1 MSATV
6 KDYWLAG
13 SGSWSTAANWSAGV
27 PGANQ
32 AAVFP
37 GSATLT
43 VGFSITDSIA
53 LLLDS
58 GDPALTLALSAG
70 TLALADGGAFS
81 GTISQTGGTLAL
93 NGGLLEVAGP
103 YTASGGALQIASGAT
118 YDLLADVPL
127 TGGFINNAGVLEKT
141 GSTGISTL
149 SGTLKDT
156 GTITVAEGT
165 LDFTSGTATLSGP
178 LEGGGE
184 FEITGGTV
192 TLAAGATLGVG
203 TLAAFGSG
211 TDLVLTSSFSDSG
224 AFELGQF
231 ATLSLGGK
239 TFTALGP
246 VVLAG
251 TVLPYG
257 TLDLAGNAEIIGATV
272 NPGVVLQDA
281 GTVTQPGSLTLGNSS
296 GGTTRLNINSGA
308 VYTLE
313 GSAVINGYSSASVL
327 NAGTLAVAGG
337 EASAPAIGA
346 AFSNSGTISVA
357 AGTLDL
363 GGPTITLG
371 GVVTGA
377 GTLVLGGNTI
387 NLAAGLTAAVGG
399 LVLNGINS
407 TATLSENLPYSGAF
421 VLGAGVPLY
430 GEGHTLTLSGSATL
444 AGKFVG
450 SGTLAVSGAAEIG
463 GFTLAAGATL
473 ADSGTI
479 GQDSNIFLGTTTSD
493 TATLAIASGGGWNIR
508 DDASI
513 LGTANTVI
521 NNAGQ
526 LAKLGLAG
534 TSLLNAKLQNSG
546 TVLVAA
552 GTLELGQS
560 VTNTALISVAEGEL
574 ITEGAV
580 SASSGQSGS
589 ISLGNNAT
597 LAVFASIAPQE
608 TIAFAGTA
616 DLLQLHAPGQFGA
629 AVTGFGVGDTID
641 LPGLIA
647 NSFSYTAGTLTL
659 FDTIG
664 TTVTTVASLALPG
677 LANPSSLALL
687 ADGQGGTELVLN
699 HSGPAY
705 SGPTQTITGA
715 TWEAA
720 SGSWT
725 LASNWLETGGAS
737 SVPGAANSVL
747 VPTQSGATISY
758 DTTDTIASLQGGAG
772 STLAITGGSLVIEGG
787 GTWSGALSLGA
798 GLFDAVSGLA
808 FAGPVVAANATTLE
822 VDSGTLSLNGGTLAG
837 TLTGAGEALVAGSNV
852 LTLASGFSDST
863 ATLVVGSGS
872 GSLALATSLA
882 FGGVFE
888 QTNTAGPA
896 ETIFLG
902 GNTLTLS
909 GLSTLAG
916 PVAGS
921 GLLDLTG
928 NSVWNGLTA
937 ASGVSIADLGTVT
950 VAGSASLGGP
960 ASIAAGASLN
970 IAADITLSAATLSNA
985 GLLEATDEA
994 LQSVLAAPL
1003 QSTGTI
1009 LSQAGTLTLGGSG
1022 ADSLAGALQGAG
1034 AIALAAQGNTTLA
1047 PGLSLSVANLELAG
1061 GEIFLQSAES
1071 FGGAFSLG
1079 PYATLALGG
1088 ETLSLSGNAALNGTL
1103 TAAGSLVVGAS
1114 ADANG
1119 LALSGPANLVD
1130 AGTITQ
1136 DGMVSL
1142 GLGSSDSPQLQIL
1155 AGAGYEIVDD
1165 TNLLGAGSGAIVNN
1179 GLFAKT
1185 GTGGVSYVTAQFTN
1199 SGTLNVA
1206 SGTLALQGTRNSL
1219 GGTIEGPGQL
1229 VIAAPVSATLQPG
1242 VVLSVA
1248 TFEAAGGAALTLTAN
1263 ETYAGNFVLGQGAT
1277 VNLAAHTLSVT
1288 GPSALQG
1295 LVMGSGALSVS
1306 GSAEANGLQIG
1317 GGGTISL
1324 AGSLLADGDVTLG
1337 TGSDVGILDI
1347 LAGGTYT
1354 LLSDNGILADGST
1367 ILNNAGL
1374 LQKIGALGTSSITV
1388 PLDNTGTIFATNG
1401 TLALLGNVW
1410 NDATIASEGGT
1421 VTIGSTLVAD
1431 SSKTGTVLINGG
1443 EVLLQQG
1450 AASSQTIGFGAAGG
1464 TLALAKPNTVLGTI
1478 NGFSAGNTIDLVNL
1492 GFAPANESV
1501 TWQAGTL
1508 SVTNLGTLAAVLN
1521 VPGNFSANSF
1531 TLVADGTGGTDIVTS
1546 VPCFAE
1552 GTRIATPKGMRPV
1565 EALDVGESVLTANG
1579 QQRQIIWIGKRW
1591 VDCRRHPEP
1600 EKVFP
1605 VRIRAGAFGPHLP
1618 AEDVLLSPDHAVW
1631 AEGVLIP
1638 VRHLING
1645 VSIRREHQQQICYY
1659 HIELASH
1666 ELLLAEG
1673 LAVESYLDCGNRHQF
1688 EGGGIGLALHADF
1701 APVTART
1708 GLAPRIT
1715 AGAPLH
1721 RAKARLFAV
1730 LRGRG
1735 WRVVESTDLQIV
1747 AGLHRLSPV
1756 SRHRNTL
1763 RFLVPGGSSRL
1774 WVLSERFVPAEVSA
1788 EAEDERILGVAISEI
1803 FVDGHPVPLN
1813 AAVFGR
1819 GFYALEESEVGSWR
1833 WTSGSGEFLLGQNAP
1848 AHPFTLDLVIQAF
1861 PRRWDQRP
1869 ALPAFDP
1876 SAPSIAS
1883 RREAVGA

>member
-1 MSATV
+1 MSATI
-6 KDYWLAG
+6 KDYWVAG
-13 SGSWSTAANWSAGV
+13 SGSWSSAANWSAGV
-27 PGANQ
+27 PGVNQ
-32 AAVFP
+32 AAAFP
-37 GSATLT
+37 GTATLT

-53 LLLDS
+53 ELLDT

-70 TLALADGGAFS
+70 TLALANGGAWS

-93 NGGLLEVAGP
+93 NGGLLEAAGT
-103 YTASGGALQIASGAT
+103 YSASAGELLIAAGAT

-141 GSTGISTL
+141 GVTGISTL
-149 SGTLKDT
+149 SGTLVDT
-156 GTITVAEGT
+156 GTIAVASGT
-165 LDFTSGTATLSGP
+165 LDFASGSGTLAGP
-178 LEGGGE
+178 LEGAGV
-184 FEITGGTV
+184 FEVTGGTV
-192 TLAAGATLGVG
+192 TLAAGATLGIG
-203 TLAAFGSG
+203 TIAVLGSG
-211 TDLVLTSSFSDSG
+211 ADLVLTSSFSDSG
-224 AFELGQF
+224 AFDLGQF
-231 ATLSLGGK
+231 GTLSLGGK
-239 TFTALGP
+239 TLTALGP
-246 VVLAG
+246 VVMAG

-257 TLDLAGNAEIIGATV
+257 TLDLAGSAEIIGATV
-272 NPGVVLQDA
+272 NPGVVVQDA
-281 GTVTQPGSLTLGNSS
+281 GTVTQLGSLTLGNSS

-313 GSAVINGYSSASVL
+313 GSAVINGYPSASVL

-337 EASAPAIGA
+337 EASAPSIGA
-346 AFSNSGTISVA
+346 TFSNSGTISIA

-363 GGPTITLG
+363 GGPTVSLG
-371 GVVTGA
+371 GLVTGA
-377 GTLVLGGNTI
+377 GTLVLGGNTV
-387 NLAAGLTAAVGG
+387 NLAAGLTAQVGG
-399 LVLNGINS
+399 LVLSGINT

-430 GEGHTLTLSGSATL
+430 GEGHTLTLSGNATL

-450 SGTLAVSGAAEIG
+450 LGTLAVSGVAEIG

-479 GQDSNIFLGTTTSD
+479 GQDVNIFLGTTTSD
-493 TATLAIASGGGWNIR
+493 AVTLAIGSGGSWNIQ

-526 LAKLGLAG
+526 LAKLGLTG
-534 TSLLNAKLQNSG
+534 TSLLNAEILNSG
-546 TVLVAA
+546 TVLVAS

-560 VTNTALISVAEGEL
+560 VTNNALISVSDGEL

-580 SASSGQSGS
+580 FASSGQSGS
-589 ISLGNNAT
+589 LSLGYNAT

-629 AVTGFGVGDTID
+629 TITGFGVGDTID
-641 LPGLIA
+641 LPGVIA
-647 NSFSYTAGTLTL
+647 NGFSYTASTLTL
-659 FDTIG
+659 IDTLG

-677 LANPSSLALL
+677 LANPSSLSLL

-699 HSGPAY
+699 HPGPAY

-720 SGSWT
+720 SGSWS

-737 SVPGAANSVL
+737 SVPGANNSVL
-747 VPTQSGATISY
+747 VPAQNGATITFN
-758 DTTDTIASLQGGAG
+758 TTDTIAALQGGSG
-772 STLAITGGSLVIEGG
+772 STLAMTGGSLVIDGD
-787 GTWSGALSLGA
+787 GTWSGTLSLSG

-837 TLTGAGEALVAGSNV
+837 ALTGAGEVLVGGSNA
-852 LTLASGFSDST
+852 LTLASGISV
-863 ATLVVGSGS
+863 AVPTLVVGAGS

-882 FGGVFE
+882 FGGAWE
-888 QTNTAGPA
+888 QTNAAGPA
-896 ETIFLG
+896 ETISLG

-909 GLSTLAG
+909 GLSTLEG
-916 PVAGS
+916 PIAGS
-921 GLLDLTG
+921 GLLNLTG
-928 NSVWNGLTA
+928 ASVWNGLTA
-937 ASGVSIADLGTVT
+937 GGSITIADSGTVT

-960 ASIAAGASLN
+960 TSIAAGASLS
-970 IAADITLSAATLSNA
+970 IAANITLSAAALTNA
-985 GLLEATDEA
+985 GLLEATDAA

-1022 ADSLAGALQGAG
+1022 ADSLAGALQGTG

-1047 PGLSLSVANLELAG
+1047 PGLSLNVANLELAG

-1088 ETLSLSGNAALNGTL
+1088 QTLSLSGTAALDGTL
-1103 TAAGSLVVGAS
+1103 TAAGSLVVHAG

-1119 LALSGPANLVD
+1119 LALSGSADLVD

-1155 AGAGYEIVDD
+1155 AGAGYDIVDD
-1165 TNLLGAGSGAIVNN
+1165 TNLLGAGSGAVINN

-1185 GTGGVSYVTAQFTN
+1185 GTGGVSYVTAAFTN

-1206 SGTLALQGTRNSL
+1206 SGTLALQGTLNSL
-1219 GGTIEGPGQL
+1219 GGTIEGAGQL
-1229 VIAAPVSATLQPG
+1229 VIATPVSATLQPG

-1248 TFEAAGGAALTLTAN
+1248 TFEAYGGAALTLAAN
-1263 ETYAGNFVLGQGAT
+1263 ETYSGDFLLGQGGT

-1295 LVMGSGALSVS
+1295 LVMGAGALSVS
-1306 GSAEANGLQIG
+1306 GPAEANGLQIG

-1354 LLSDNGILADGST
+1354 LLGDNGILADGST
-1367 ILNNAGL
+1367 ILNNAGH

-1421 VTIGSTLVAD
+1421 IAIGSTLVAD
-1431 SSKTGTVLINGG
+1431 SSKTGTVLVNGG
-1443 EVLLQQG
+1443 EVFLQQG

-1464 TLALAKPNTVLGTI
+1464 TLALAAPNAVLGTI
-1478 NGFSAGNTIDLVNL
+1478 GGFSAGDTIDLVNL

-1508 SVTNLGTLAAVLN
+1508 SVTNLGTLAAVLK
-1521 VPGNFSANSF
+1521 VPGSFTTNSF

-1552 GTRIATPKGMRPV
+1552 GTRIATPAGMRPV
-1565 EALDVGESVLTANG
+1565 ETLKVGDPVLTANG
-1579 QQRQIIWIGKRW
+1579 QKRQIVWIGKRW
-1591 VDCRRHPEP
+1591 VDCRRHPAP
-1600 EKVFP
+1600 EKVCP
-1605 VRIRAGAFGPHLP
+1605 VRILAGAFGQGVPSR
-1618 AEDVLLSPDHAVW
+1618 DVVLSPDHAVW

-1638 VRHLING
+1638 VWHLING
-1645 VSIRREHQQQICYY
+1645 VSIRQERRALVCYY

-1688 EGGGIGLALHADF
+1688 EGGTGLALHADF

-1715 AGAPLH
+1715 GGAPLH
-1721 RAKARLFAV
+1721 RAKARLFTELQAWGWQAAESDDVQMAV
-1730 LRGRG
+1730 G
-1735 WRVVESTDLQIV
+1735 S
-1747 AGLHRLSPV
+1747 HRLFPV
-1756 SRHRNTL
+1756 SRCGNTL
-1763 RFLVPGGSSRL
+1763 RFLIPGGASRV
-1774 WVLSERFVPAEVSA
+1774 WVCSARFVPAEVSA
-1788 EAEDERILGVAISEI
+1788 EAEDGRTLGVALSGLVME
-1803 FVDGHPVPLN
+1803 GRAVPLN
-1813 AAVFGR
+1813 SEVFGR
-1819 GFYALEESEVGSWR
+1819 GFYELEQSEVGSWR
-1833 WTSGSGEFLLGQNAP
+1833 WTDGNGELLLGQGAP
-1848 AHPFTLDLVIQAF
+1848 AQSFALDLIIQAF

-1869 ALPAFDP
+1869 ALPALDP
-1876 SAPSIAS
+1876 SAATFAPQRA
-1883 RREAVGA
+1883 AVDA